1 MTRIDYNLI
10 KLLNRCSLTRT
21 LSIPFLTRW
30 SHRIR
35 PWWWLK
41 VLRYS
46 LNLWTS
52 KFSFYRSI
60 ISNPFESKFRHI
72 KISNNTIKT
81 KLMVLTR
88 INELLTQLGYIREN
102 EDTYTLKDEQIGDFL
117 EGSPAI
123 DYKLRLLEARQR
135 SQADYEK

>member
-1 MTRIDYNLI
+1 
-10 KLLNRCSLTRT
+10 
-21 LSIPFLTRW
+21 
-30 SHRIR
+30 
-35 PWWWLK
+35 
-41 VLRYS
+41 
-46 LNLWTS
+46 
-52 KFSFYRSI
+52 
-60 ISNPFESKFRHI
+60 
-72 KISNNTIKT
+72 
-81 KLMVLTR
+81 MVLTR